1 LGGLA
6 GFSSHFFIA
15 PMDELSFW
23 VILPVIFKLT
33 GYSTCLQAPN
43 NPFLFRLSKRYKFS
57 SETAPLYIRVKTSI
71 FRAMKTGQ
79 AVVA

>member
-1 LGGLA
+1 
-6 GFSSHFFIA
+6 
-15 PMDELSFW
+15 
-23 VILPVIFKLT
+23 
-33 GYSTCLQAPN
+33 
-43 NPFLFRLSKRYKFS
+43 LSKRYKFS